1 MKYTYVTCCVDC
13 PDVPALSNMIDI
25 AMGITYATAAKYI
38 DMQKTNRMLGYTG
51 CGKLTLKTDYH
62 VSFYRSKYQG
72 KRCYFIKHSCIEY
85 IYTKRRI

>member
-38 DMQKTNRMLGYTG
+38 DMQKTNRMLGYNW
-51 CGKLTLKTDYH
+51 KY
-62 VSFYRSKYQG
+62 SSKPNNN
-72 KRCYFIKHSCIEY
+72 REV
-85 IYTKRRI
+85 T